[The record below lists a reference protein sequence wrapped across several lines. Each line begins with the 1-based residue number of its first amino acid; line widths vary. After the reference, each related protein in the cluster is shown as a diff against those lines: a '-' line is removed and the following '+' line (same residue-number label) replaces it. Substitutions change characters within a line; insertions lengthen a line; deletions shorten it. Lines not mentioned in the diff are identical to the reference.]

1 MYVLYVYAC
10 VWKKM
15 KERQREREGGK
26 EGGRGRE
33 EGRER
38 DFTSAKEQRAV
49 QPKES
54 RGEFFV
60 FFVPAK
66 DGPIFLVV
74 RTALQVCVGCSPLC
88 VCVCVHARARVR
100 SYVAHA
106 HALFRAHARSVCL
119 YVCLFVCQSV
129 FLSHM
134 RHTLTQRIVAVNS
147 FKHLHTQHI
156 CK

>member
-15 KERQREREGGK
+15 KERQRDREREGRK

-38 DFTSAKEQRAV
+38 DFTSAKEERAV

-88 VCVCVHARARVR
+88 VCVCA
-100 SYVAHA
+100 
-106 HALFRAHARSVCL
+106 RAHARTLCLPVCL
-119 YVCLFVCQSV
+119 YVFSFFSQS
-129 FLSHM
+129 FS
-134 RHTLTQRIVAVNS
+134 RT
-147 FKHLHTQHI
+147 
-156 CK
+156 

>member
-15 KERQREREGGK
+15 KERQRDREREGRK

-38 DFTSAKEQRAV
+38 DFTSAKEERAV

-88 VCVCVHARARVR
+88 VCVCARART
-100 SYVAHA
+100 
-106 HALFRAHARSVCL
+106 HALSACL
-119 YVCLFVCQSV
+119 SVCLFVFQSV

-134 RHTLTQRIVAVNS
+134 RHALTQKLVAVNS
-147 FKHLHTQHI
+147 CKHLHT
-156 CK
+156 

>member
-15 KERQREREGGK
+15 KERQRDREREGRK

-38 DFTSAKEQRAV
+38 DFTSAKEERAV

-88 VCVCVHARARVR
+88 VCVCVRART
-100 SYVAHA
+100 
-106 HALFRAHARSVCL
+106 HARSVCL
-119 YVCLFVCQSV
+119 SVCMSFRFSV
-129 FLSHM
+129 SLSLAHET
-134 RHTLTQRIVAVNS
+134 RTHPKGS
-147 FKHLHTQHI
+147 CSK
-156 CK
+156 

>member
-15 KERQREREGGK
+15 KERQRDREREGRK

-38 DFTSAKEQRAV
+38 DFTSAKEERAV

-88 VCVCVHARARVR
+88 VCVCVRART
-100 SYVAHA
+100 
-106 HALFRAHARSVCL
+106 HALSACL
-119 YVCLFVCQSV
+119 SVCLFVFQSV

-134 RHTLTQRIVAVNS
+134 RHALTQKLVAVNS
-147 FKHLHTQHI
+147 CKHLHT
-156 CK
+156 

>member
-1 MYVLYVYAC
+1 MYVCIVCLC
-10 VWKKM
+10 VRLEKN
-15 KERQREREGGK
+15 ERETEREREGGK

-88 VCVCVHARARVR
+88 VCVCVCARART
-100 SYVAHA
+100 
-106 HALFRAHARSVCL
+106 LCLPVCL
-119 YVCLFVCQSV
+119 YVFSFFSQS
-129 FLSHM
+129 FS
-134 RHTLTQRIVAVNS
+134 RT
-147 FKHLHTQHI
+147 
-156 CK
+156 

>member
-15 KERQREREGGK
+15 KERQRDREREGRK

-38 DFTSAKEQRAV
+38 DFTSAKEERAV

-88 VCVCVHARARVR
+88 VCVRART
-100 SYVAHA
+100 
-106 HALFRAHARSVCL
+106 HARSVCL
-119 YVCLFVCQSV
+119 SVCMSFRFSV
-129 FLSHM
+129 SLSLAHET
-134 RHTLTQRIVAVNS
+134 RTHPKGS
-147 FKHLHTQHI
+147 CSK
-156 CK
+156 